1 MACLPPWTQSN
12 WDAKTVQVLSVQVPN
27 YPPRGALII
36 VHQWI
41 KLQLVKRTKTSFLPR
56 PAFSIWEIAD
66 PTLYFAISYF
76 RSLSLNNSTA
86 QQVATKLYTHTVK
99 DWNTLGLLHKQLTK
113 NTLYSNTLARELV
126 RVFSLTTLT
135 FA

>member
-1 MACLPPWTQSN
+1 MACLPRWTQSN
-12 WDAKTVQVLSVQVPN
+12 WDAKAVQVLSVQVPN
-27 YPPRGALII
+27 YPPPALII